1 MLTVMESF
9 LISDAKV
16 ECDYAT
22 EKSRFSVATQKTKDI
37 FAGSP

>member
-16 ECDYAT
+16 GCDYAT
-22 EKSRFSVATQKTKDI
+22 EKSPFSVAT
-37 FAGSP
+37 